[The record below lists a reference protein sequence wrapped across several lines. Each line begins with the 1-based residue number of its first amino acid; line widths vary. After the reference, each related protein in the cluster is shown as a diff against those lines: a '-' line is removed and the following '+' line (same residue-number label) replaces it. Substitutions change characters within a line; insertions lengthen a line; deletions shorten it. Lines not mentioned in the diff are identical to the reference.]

1 MWDLRLNKIVNYQI
15 VILLV
20 ISGDLDM
27 SRLLISYTHHLG
39 GPDGPPALLDAIG
52 NRLNCSHII

>member
-1 MWDLRLNKIVNYQI
+1 
-15 VILLV
+15 
-20 ISGDLDM
+20 M

-52 NRLNCSHII
+52 NRLTVHTLYDTGFKLK